1 MSLQDDDEDII
12 AKLKALPPQGQEPDW
27 QKLEAA
33 IRAQVGDRAP
43 PGAWWRNWKWIVPI
57 WALATTTA
65 VALIVLRTHHDEP
78 PPKHAVTLPH
88 RDPAPP
94 TRTVTNAPTM
104 WLDGEAVN
112 VDELDDTS
120 LDVLDQAAR
129 EALGPDEVSLEDLDD
144 AALDRLEDWLDK
156 ERS

>member
-1 MSLQDDDEDII
+1 MSRDEGDDEII
-12 AKLKALPPQGQEPDW
+12 AKLKALPPEGQEPDW

-33 IRAQVGDRAP
+33 IRARVGDRAP
-43 PGAWWRNWKWIVPI
+43 TVWWRNWKWIVPI
-57 WALATTTA
+57 WALATTAA
-65 VALIVLRTHHDEP
+65 VALIVLRNHHEAAP
-78 PPKHAVTLPH
+78 PQHAVTIPH
-88 RDPAPP
+88 REPAPP

-112 VDELDDTS
+112 VDGLDDSS
-120 LDVLDQAAR
+120 LDALDQAAR
-129 EALGPDEVSLEDLDD
+129 DALGPDEVSLEDLDD